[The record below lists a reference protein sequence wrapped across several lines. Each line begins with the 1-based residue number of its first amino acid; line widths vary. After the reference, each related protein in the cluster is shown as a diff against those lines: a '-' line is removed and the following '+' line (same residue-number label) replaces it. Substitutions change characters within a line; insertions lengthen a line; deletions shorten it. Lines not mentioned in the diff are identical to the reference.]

1 MNGAFL
7 LGMTAQRKL
16 DLSAM
21 WELIDYKNIFLLK
34 ANNRNSRHSINTL
47 KSLGWGLM
55 QLTESMNGN
64 LALPLFQPPCLSF
77 YSDGQ
82 LILITEI

>member
-34 ANNRNSRHSINTL
+34 
-47 KSLGWGLM
+47 
-55 QLTESMNGN
+55 
-64 LALPLFQPPCLSF
+64 
-77 YSDGQ
+77 
-82 LILITEI
+82 LIIVIQDIQ